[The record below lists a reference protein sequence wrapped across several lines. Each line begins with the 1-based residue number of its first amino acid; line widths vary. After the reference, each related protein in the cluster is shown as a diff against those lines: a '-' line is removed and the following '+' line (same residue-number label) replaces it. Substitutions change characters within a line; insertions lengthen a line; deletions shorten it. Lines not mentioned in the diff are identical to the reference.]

1 MTVWIV
7 VNAKEYMLGEK
18 TLKKRLFYFL
28 AFILL
33 LMVEI
38 FIALFVHDRFVRPYI
53 GDVLVVIVLYFL
65 IRIFLPE
72 GCGWLPGI
80 IFLFATGVEILQYFR
95 LVERLGLSD
104 SRLMR
109 LVLGSVYDF
118 RDILCYGAGCVL
130 LQIGQWLYSRI
141 FRNMRKERPDIQG
154 EK

>member
-1 MTVWIV
+1 M
-7 VNAKEYMLGEK
+7 
-18 TLKKRLFYFL
+18 KKRLFYFL

-33 LMVEI
+33 LAVEI

-72 GCGWLPGI
+72 RCGWLPGI

-109 LVLGSVYDF
+109 AVLGSVYDF
-118 RDILCYGAGCVL
+118 RDILCYGVGCVL
-130 LQIGQWLYSRI
+130 LQIGQWSFSRI
-141 FRNMRKERPDIQG
+141 FRNMRRERPDIQG

>member
-1 MTVWIV
+1 M
-7 VNAKEYMLGEK
+7 
-18 TLKKRLFYFL
+18 KKRLFYFL

-33 LMVEI
+33 LAVEI

-109 LVLGSVYDF
+109 AVLGSVYDF
-118 RDILCYGAGCVL
+118 RDILCYGVGCVL
-130 LQIGQWLYSRI
+130 LQIGQWSFSRI
-141 FRNMRKERPDIQG
+141 FRNMWRERPDIQG

>member
-1 MTVWIV
+1 M
-7 VNAKEYMLGEK
+7 
-18 TLKKRLFYFL
+18 KKRLFYFL

-33 LMVEI
+33 LTVEI

-53 GDVLVVIVLYFL
+53 GDVLVVMVLYFL

-80 IFLFATGVEILQYFR
+80 IFLFATGVETLQYFR

-109 LVLGSVYDF
+109 TVLGSVYDF
-118 RDILCYGAGCVL
+118 KDILCYGVGCVL
-130 LQIGQWLYSRI
+130 LQIGQWSFSRI
-141 FRNMRKERPDIQG
+141 FRNMRRERPDIQG

>member
-1 MTVWIV
+1 M
-7 VNAKEYMLGEK
+7 
-18 TLKKRLFYFL
+18 KKRLFYFL

-33 LMVEI
+33 LAVEI

-109 LVLGSVYDF
+109 AVLGSVYDF
-118 RDILCYGAGCVL
+118 RDILCYGVGCVL
-130 LQIGQWLYSRI
+130 LQIGQWSFSRI
-141 FRNMRKERPDIQG
+141 FRNMRRERPDIQG

>member
-1 MTVWIV
+1 
-7 VNAKEYMLGEK
+7 
-18 TLKKRLFYFL
+18 LKKRLFYFL

-33 LMVEI
+33 LAVEI

-80 IFLFATGVEILQYFR
+80 LFLFATGVEILQYFR

-109 LVLGSVYDF
+109 AVLGSVYDF
-118 RDILCYGAGCVL
+118 RDILCYGVGCVL
-130 LQIGQWLYSRI
+130 LQIGQWSFSRI
-141 FRNMRKERPDIQG
+141 FRNMRRERPDIQG

>member
-1 MTVWIV
+1 M
-7 VNAKEYMLGEK
+7 
-18 TLKKRLFYFL
+18 KKRLFYFL

-33 LMVEI
+33 LAVEI

-80 IFLFATGVEILQYFR
+80 LFLFATGVEILQYFR

-109 LVLGSVYDF
+109 AVLGSVYDF
-118 RDILCYGAGCVL
+118 RDILCYGVGCVL
-130 LQIGQWLYSRI
+130 LQIGQWSFSRI
-141 FRNMRKERPDIQG
+141 FRNMRRERPDIQG